1 MGREGGSER
10 AGNGGRL
17 ETAALCPGEL
27 NWMGTCWGSR
37 CWAWDLD
44 RDWDWDWGEL
54 IFVGGYLP
62 GELAKSYLPVDRP
75 TQVAHTL
82 HATAHSKVCLMPEL
96 ALDAPFHATPSV
108 SSPRPLPVKAQELRL
123 CHRGC
128 PPHTAPSPSTPSMPP
143 PLSLQVCPH
152 SPFEVSLVIP
162 LLLDH
167 LVLQCLGCSRG
178 HSTSPTSVADH
189 LTCPVKRK
197 ETSRLSHC
205 HGPHSREEGGGVGQ
219 ASPRQVVVGA
229 MPQRSRA
236 GGNVDTF

>member
-143 PLSLQVCPH
+143 PLTLQVCPH
-152 SPFEVSLVIP
+152 SPLRSASSSPSFLTTWYCLSDLRSRPSHMPSQTERDQPIVP
-162 LLLDH
+162 LSWTP
-167 LVLQCLGCSRG
+167 QSRG
-178 HSTSPTSVADH
+178 RGRGWPGIPQAGSRGGNAAAI
-189 LTCPVKRK
+189 
-197 ETSRLSHC
+197 TSR
-205 HGPHSREEGGGVGQ
+205 RE
-219 ASPRQVVVGA
+219 R
-229 MPQRSRA
+229 RH
-236 GGNVDTF
+236 FLK